1 MKLFGT
7 PQSRGFALLA
17 VSVAVAV
24 SACTPSPS
32 GSAAPSSTGAASSSS
47 ASPAPSPSGTASS
60 ASSTPSPETTG
71 FTESSAPDPNATA
84 TVNALVPGFPEKLI
98 PVMPKTS
105 VRSSSFDKNASLAT
119 VALVGTIKAPP
130 QGVVDYYKSSLEAQG
145 FKLVPGP
152 EAVGNVTSLDF
163 VRGDGETVNV
173 SIMQK
178 EGVSTFTIGAN
189 VAAGSIK

>member
-17 VSVAVAV
+17 VSVAVAA

-32 GSAAPSSTGAASSSS
+32 GSAAPSASGSSSS
-47 ASPAPSPSGTASS
+47 SPASSTSTPTGTASS
-60 ASSTPSPETTG
+60 GGSTASPQTTG
-71 FTESSAPDPNATA
+71 ATESGAPAPDATA

-130 QGVVDYYKSSLEAQG
+130 EGVVDYYKSSLEAQG

>member
-1 MKLFGT
+1 
-7 PQSRGFALLA
+7 
-17 VSVAVAV
+17 
-24 SACTPSPS
+24 
-32 GSAAPSSTGAASSSS
+32 
-47 ASPAPSPSGTASS
+47 
-60 ASSTPSPETTG
+60 
-71 FTESSAPDPNATA
+71 
-84 TVNALVPGFPEKLI
+84 
-98 PVMPKTS
+98 MPKTS

-130 QGVVDYYKSSLEAQG
+130 QGVVDYYKTSLEAQG

-163 VRGDGETVNV
+163 IRGDGETVNV
-173 SIMQK
+173 SITQK

>member
-17 VSVAVAV
+17 VSVALAA
-24 SACTPSPS
+24 SACTPSP
-32 GSAAPSSTGAASSSS
+32 GGTAAPSETS
-47 ASPAPSPSGTASS
+47 ASS
-60 ASSTPSPETTG
+60 ASSTAVPTPSSPSGSTASPETTA
-71 FTESSAPDPNATA
+71 FTETPQPAPDATA
-84 TVNALVPGFPEKLI
+84 TVNALVPGFPEQLI

-105 VRSSSFDKNASLAT
+105 VRSSSVDKSDSVAT

-130 QGVVDYYKSSLEAQG
+130 EGVVDYYKTSMEAQG

-152 EAVGNVTSLDF
+152 SAVGNVTSLDF
-163 VRGDGETVNV
+163 IRGDGETVNV
-173 SIMQK
+173 SIRQK

-189 VAAGSIK
+189 VAAGSVK

>member
-7 PQSRGFALLA
+7 PQARGLALLA
-17 VSVAVAV
+17 ATVAVAA
-24 SACTPSPS
+24 SACTPTP
-32 GSAAPSSTGAASSSS
+32 GGTA
-47 ASPAPSPSGTASS
+47 APSPSEASS
-60 ASSTPSPETTG
+60 QSSAPSPTPSGSTAAPETTG
-71 FTESSAPDPNATA
+71 TTETAAPAPNATA
-84 TVNALVPGFPEKLI
+84 TVNALVPGFPEQLI

-119 VALVGTIKAPP
+119 VALVGTVKAPP
-130 QGVVDYYKSSLEAQG
+130 EGVVEYYKTSLESQG

-163 VRGDGETVNV
+163 IRGDGETVNV
-173 SIMQK
+173 SIRQK

-189 VAAGSIK
+189 VAAGSVK

>member
-7 PQSRGFALLA
+7 PRSRGFALLA
-17 VSVAVAV
+17 VSVAVAA
-24 SACTPSPS
+24 SACTPSPGS
-32 GSAAPSSTGAASSSS
+32 SAAPSPTDASTASATSTPAASNSTS
-47 ASPAPSPSGTASS
+47 A
-60 ASSTPSPETTG
+60 PETTAS
-71 FTESSAPDPNATA
+71 TESATPAPGATA
-84 TVNALVPGFPEKLI
+84 TVNALVPGFPEQLI

-105 VRSSSFDKNASLAT
+105 VRSSSFDKSASLAT

-130 QGVVDYYKSSLEAQG
+130 EGVVDYYKASLEAQG

-163 VRGDGETVNV
+163 IRGDGETVNV
-173 SIMQK
+173 SIRQK

-189 VAAGSIK
+189 VASGSIK

>member
-7 PQSRGFALLA
+7 PQARGFALLA
-17 VSVAVAV
+17 ATVAVAA

-32 GSAAPSSTGAASSSS
+32 GSAAPSPTGASSQSS
-47 ASPAPSPSGTASS
+47 TTSPAPSS
-60 ASSTPSPETTG
+60 ATPTPETTG
-71 FTESSAPDPNATA
+71 STETAPVPNATA
-84 TVNALVPGFPEKLI
+84 TVNALVPGFPEQLI

-105 VRSSSFDKNASLAT
+105 VRSSSFDKDASLAT
-119 VALVGTIKAPP
+119 VALVGTVKAPP
-130 QGVVDYYKSSLEAQG
+130 EGVVDYYKTSLEAQG

-163 VRGDGETVNV
+163 IRGDGETVNV
-173 SIMQK
+173 SIRQK

-189 VAAGSIK
+189 VAAGSVK

>member
-17 VSVAVAV
+17 VSVALAA
-24 SACTPSPS
+24 SACTPSPG
-32 GSAAPSSTGAASSSS
+32 GSAAPSAT
-47 ASPAPSPSGTASS
+47 S
-60 ASSTPSPETTG
+60 ASSTPSTATPTPSASASSPTATPETTS
-71 FTESSAPDPNATA
+71 FTETPAAVPDATA
-84 TVNALVPGFPEKLI
+84 TVNALVPGFPEQLI

-105 VRSSSFDKNASLAT
+105 VRSSSVDKDSSVAT

-130 QGVVDYYKSSLEAQG
+130 EGVMDYYTASMEAQG

-152 EAVGNVTSLDF
+152 SAVGNVTSIDF
-163 VRGDGETVNV
+163 IRGDGETVNV
-173 SIMQK
+173 SVRQK

-189 VAAGSIK
+189 VAAGSVK

>member
-7 PQSRGFALLA
+7 PRSRGFALLA
-17 VSVAVAV
+17 ASVAVAA
-24 SACTPSPS
+24 SACTPAPG
-32 GSAAPSSTGAASSSS
+32 GSAAPSPTDTSSQSSSS
-47 ASPAPSPSGTASS
+47 SPAAAAS
-60 ASSTPSPETTG
+60 ASATAPATT
-71 FTESSAPDPNATA
+71 TESATSAPGATA
-84 TVNALVPGFPEKLI
+84 TVNALVPGFPEQLI
-98 PVMPKTS
+98 PVMPKAS
-105 VRSSSFDKNASLAT
+105 VRSSSFDKSTSLAT
-119 VALVGTIKAPP
+119 AALVGTVKAPP
-130 QGVVDYYKSSLEAQG
+130 EGVVDYYKTSLEAQG

-173 SIMQK
+173 SIRQK

>member
-7 PQSRGFALLA
+7 PRTRGFALLA
-17 VSVAVAV
+17 VSVAVAA
-24 SACTPSPS
+24 SACTPSPG
-32 GSAAPSSTGAASSSS
+32 GSAAPSPSGASFSTS
-47 ASPAPSPSGTASS
+47 APSPSGTASS
-60 ASSTPSPETTG
+60 AGSSSPSPETTG
-71 FTESSAPDPNATA
+71 FTESSTPDPDATA
-84 TVNALVPGFPEKLI
+84 TVNALVPGFPEQLI

-119 VALVGTIKAPP
+119 VALVGTVKAPP

-145 FKLVPGP
+145 FKLIPGP

>member
-17 VSVAVAV
+17 VGVAVAA
-24 SACTPSPS
+24 SACTPSS
-32 GSAAPSSTGAASSSS
+32 DGSAAPSPTGTST
-47 ASPAPSPSGTASS
+47 PSS
-60 ASSTPSPETTG
+60 ASSPAGSASSPVPETTG
-71 FTESSAPDPNATA
+71 FTESATPAPGTTA
-84 TVNALVPGFPEKLI
+84 TVNALVPGFPEQLI

-105 VRSSSFDKNASLAT
+105 VRSSSFDKSASLAT

-130 QGVVDYYKSSLEAQG
+130 QGVVDYYKASLEAQG

-163 VRGDGETVNV
+163 IRGDGETVNV
-173 SIMQK
+173 SVRQK

-189 VAAGSIK
+189 VASGSVK

>member
-7 PQSRGFALLA
+7 PRSRGFALLA
-17 VSVAVAV
+17 VSVAVAA
-24 SACTPSPS
+24 SACTPSP
-32 GSAAPSSTGAASSSS
+32 GSSQ
-47 ASPAPSPSGTASS
+47 APSPTDASTAS
-60 ASSTPSPETTG
+60 ATSTPAASNSTASPESTAS
-71 FTESSAPDPNATA
+71 TESATPAPGATS
-84 TVNALVPGFPEKLI
+84 TVNALVPGFPEQLI

-105 VRSSSFDKNASLAT
+105 VRSSSFDKSASLAT

-130 QGVVDYYKSSLEAQG
+130 EGVVDYYKTSLEAQG

-163 VRGDGETVNV
+163 IRGDGETVNV
-173 SIMQK
+173 SIRQK

-189 VAAGSIK
+189 VASGSIK